1 MFTGLLLL
9 RRPLRR
15 RCRHGNGQRVQ
26 FIARQLFRQPIFN
39 QTMARQP
46 RFAFKRSRDNLGEK
60 MMPVAFHF
68 NQFARGNLGNQ
79 LFNCNRALV
88 LSSFCI
94 YFVIV
99 AYAKISANLIDAIT
113 IKKPLSWLLS
123 QELADYN

>member
-1 MFTGLLLL
+1 VLAKVLLWLHQSCAEGCNLSFGPRIGGAVGVAVLATFVLL
-9 RRPLRR
+9 RQQNIWLER
-15 RCRHGNGQRVQ
+15 RC
-26 FIARQLFRQPIFN
+26 
-39 QTMARQP
+39 
-46 RFAFKRSRDNLGEK
+46 
-60 MMPVAFHF
+60 
-68 NQFARGNLGNQ
+68 
-79 LFNCNRALV
+79 NCNRALV

>member
-1 MFTGLLLL
+1 MVFVPHAQRVAHDARAAEQGKQDAFFAGVGAMPIHAQAECEKQADGNPQHLVRLLLIAVE
-9 RRPLRR
+9 
-15 RCRHGNGQRVQ
+15 RVG
-26 FIARQLFRQPIFN
+26 F
-39 QTMARQP
+39 
-46 RFAFKRSRDNLGEK
+46 
-60 MMPVAFHF
+60 
-68 NQFARGNLGNQ
+68 
-79 LFNCNRALV
+79 CNRALV

>member
-1 MFTGLLLL
+1 LGIVHKVEVGIGVEKIL
-9 RRPLRR
+9 RDGTV
-15 RCRHGNGQRVQ
+15 C
-26 FIARQLFRQPIFN
+26 AC
-39 QTMARQP
+39 
-46 RFAFKRSRDNLGEK
+46 
-60 MMPVAFHF
+60 
-68 NQFARGNLGNQ
+68 
-79 LFNCNRALV
+79 CNRALV